1 MADEELE
8 RLANDLSRA
17 LVVVARVE
25 AVLAAGMIDHPEIDG
40 PLLSFAHEGAG
51 AFEKRGMI
59 AARARKKE
67 WRHIGVL
74 GVERCHAGPS
84 SDGLVRRPRQARAQ
98 RCEVPDRVEA
108 GRAAQPLGA
117 PLQKWRETERSTR
130 GEDPYA
136 HATCV
141 RPEILTATS
150 DESNRGFNI
159 ARDLDRREAVRR
171 AMIERNA
178 NDAAG
183 GEMLAVRPKDA
194 PVLRGR
200 DDLFRRVAV
209 DEEHGSARAFAGRRP
224 VNVEL
229 EHPIPV

>member
-1 MADEELE
+1 MADKELE

-25 AVLAAGMIDHPEIDG
+25 AVLAAGMIDHPEID
-40 PLLSFAHEGAG
+40 PPFLSFPYEGVG
-51 AFEKRGMI
+51 TFEKRGMI
-59 AARARKKE
+59 ATRARKKE

-74 GVERCHAGPS
+74 GVERCYAGPS
-84 SDGLVRRPRQARAQ
+84 SDGLVRRPRQACVQ

-117 PLQKWRETERSTR
+117 PLQEWRETERSTR
-130 GEDPYA
+130 REDPYA

-141 RPEILTATS
+141 DPEGLGMTS
-150 DESNRGFNI
+150 DESNRGSNV

-171 AMIERNA
+171 AMIEGNA
-178 NDAAG
+178 DDAAG
-183 GEMLAVRPKDA
+183 GEMLPVRPKDA
-194 PVLRGR
+194 PVLRGG

-209 DEEHGSARAFAGRRP
+209 DEEHNRVRASIR
-224 VNVEL
+224 
-229 EHPIPV
+229 

>member
-25 AVLAAGMIDHPEIDG
+25 AVLAAGMIDHPEIDA
-40 PLLSFAHEGAG
+40 PLLSFAHEGVG

-59 AARARKKE
+59 AAGARKKE

-84 SDGLVRRPRQARAQ
+84 SDGLVRRPRQARAE

-117 PLQKWRETERSTR
+117 PLEERRETEGSARR
-130 GEDPYA
+130 EGPYP

-141 RPEILTATS
+141 DPEILAATS
-150 DESNRGFNI
+150 DESNRSLNI
-159 ARDLDRREAVRR
+159 TRDLGRREAVRR
-171 AMIERNA
+171 AMIERNSS
-178 NDAAG
+178 DAAR
-183 GEMLAVRPKDA
+183 GEMLTVRPKDA
-194 PVLRGR
+194 PVLRG
-200 DDLFRRVAV
+200 
-209 DEEHGSARAFAGRRP
+209 
-224 VNVEL
+224 
-229 EHPIPV
+229 